1 MPPIPTCDRWQGL
14 RASAKVGKG
23 QVDTRGTMS
32 GTGLR
37 NLSLALLVA
46 LMAYVAWSGGM

>member
-1 MPPIPTCDRWQGL
+1 
-14 RASAKVGKG
+14 
-23 QVDTRGTMS
+23 MS

-46 LMAYVAWSGGM
+46 LVAYVAWSGGI